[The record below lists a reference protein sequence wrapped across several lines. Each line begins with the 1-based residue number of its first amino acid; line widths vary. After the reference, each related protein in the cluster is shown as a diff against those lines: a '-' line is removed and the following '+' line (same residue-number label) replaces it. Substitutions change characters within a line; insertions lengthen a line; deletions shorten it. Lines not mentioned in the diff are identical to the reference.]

1 MKFKFLKVTA
11 LLMLGGYIT
20 SCKKDNSNDPP
31 REYVVPSSYNFENA
45 SFEETSQAV
54 NMLIGF
60 QTYLSK
66 ATSREL
72 SQDTVNYLWNNTND
86 AFKADYVSNLAYS
99 PDQLNSFSGVK
110 LSGLTKNAET
120 FKKYADS
127 MVTISTYR
135 NDVAEQ
141 GKPGKVNNT
150 TRLVNYSGLEFNQ
163 LVAKGLMGAL
173 QLDKVFENLDKT
185 ASADN
190 NTNVSGKNYTAMQH
204 AWDLAFGYVGIPKD
218 YDSSKAYANTE
229 TSRPLAVGGYFRE
242 RARPIG
248 AGGAVFGAF
257 LKGRAAIDNKD
268 YSARDAAIT
277 TIKEYLEKTLAVSAY
292 AYLNLSKTR
301 SDDAAR
307 FHDYSE
313 AYGFTIALGYRA
325 ANSKLTT
332 ADYQKLV
339 DILKMDYWELK
350 KTENAT
356 KVDEAI
362 NVLKTTYGFDF

>member
-1 MKFKFLKVTA
+1 MKVKLLKVAA
-11 LLMLGGYIT
+11 LLILGGYLT
-20 SCKKDNSNDPP
+20 SCKKDNDNDKP
-31 REYVVPSSYNFENA
+31 REYVVPTSYNFGNA
-45 SFEETSQAV
+45 SFEETTQAV

-60 QTYLSK
+60 QSYLSK

-72 SQDTVNYLWNNTND
+72 SQDTVNYLWNNTNG
-86 AFKADYVSNLAYS
+86 AFKEDYVSNLTYS
-99 PDQLNSFSGVK
+99 PDQLNTFTGVK
-110 LSGLTKNAET
+110 LSGLAKNAEA

-127 MVTISTYR
+127 MVKISTYR

-141 GKPGKVNNT
+141 GKPGKVGS
-150 TRLVNYSGLEFNQ
+150 RLVNFSGLEFNQ

-173 QLDKVFENLDKT
+173 QLNKVFENLDKS

-190 NTNVSGKNYTAMQH
+190 NANVSGNSYTAMQH

-229 TSRPLAVGGYFRE
+229 TSRPLAIGGYFRE

-248 AGGAVFGAF
+248 AGGTVFAAF

-292 AYLNLSKTR
+292 TYLSLSKTR
-301 SDDAAR
+301 GDDAAR

-313 AYGFTIALGYRA
+313 AYGFTIALEYRA
-325 ANSKLTT
+325 ANSKLT
-332 ADYQKLV
+332 AANYQKLV

-362 NVLKTTYGFDF
+362 SIFKTTYGFDF